1 VEIAN
6 AIEVVQDGRIYI
18 ELVNGRFLS
27 EGGTPDQF
35 RAGIARS
42 VELGWLWRHESGT
55 YVKFTA
61 AGAEMFA

>member
-35 RAGIARS
+35 RAGIARA
-42 VELGWLWRHESGT
+42 VELGWLSRHESGT